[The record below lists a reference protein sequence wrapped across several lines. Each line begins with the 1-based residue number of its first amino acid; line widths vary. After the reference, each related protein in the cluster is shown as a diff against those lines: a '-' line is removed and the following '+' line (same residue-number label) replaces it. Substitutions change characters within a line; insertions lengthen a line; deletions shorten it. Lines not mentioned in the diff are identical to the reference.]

1 MTSPHIWVPKSR
13 IIEPKKELIV
23 KSKIRG
29 FFQLFKS
36 KADAYGNLIPGSR
49 RAVTP
54 VFENIVVDSGLNM
67 MGTTV
72 TWFRGCHVGVGN
84 ATPSPADVALQ
95 SRVAGQGTKHDMSL
109 APVDDESGVYIRRIA
124 TWRFPQ
130 GTIDNENISEVGITG
145 GTSNANAAGDTNF
158 ILWCRSLVVDGS
170 GNPTTVTVL
179 QDEILDV
186 VYECRLYIPEG
197 TGEDEHVVGGVPTS
211 LEIRAS
217 LANST
222 TNNDRWWDGTN
233 TTSTLYI
240 GSSTQ
245 FIPAQTG
252 SSFGRVAGFFTGA
265 NSGIGDT
272 INDAPTGSRVSSTGA
287 STDAYVGSSYQQ
299 TGQYVAGLDDAN
311 DASGVGALCVRTQ
324 MSNFQVGFNPRIM
337 KTSDDILSV
346 DVTYSWGRHE

>member
-1 MTSPHIWVPKSR
+1 MTVPHIWVPKSR

-23 KSKIRG
+23 RSRIRG

-67 MGTTV
+67 MGTTA
-72 TWFRGCHVGVGN
+72 TWFRGCHVGTGN
-84 ATPSPADVALQ
+84 APPAPTDVALQ
-95 SRVAGQGTKHDMSL
+95 SRVAGQGVRHDMSL
-109 APVDDESGVYIRRIA
+109 TPGDDESGVYARRTA

-130 GTIDNENISEVGITG
+130 GAIDNENISEVGITG
-145 GTSNANAAGDTNF
+145 GSSDSNAAGDTNF
-158 ILWCRSLVVDGS
+158 TLWCRSLVVDS
-170 GNPTTVTVL
+170 NGNPTTVTVL

-197 TGEDEHVVGGVPTS
+197 TVEDEYVVGGVPTS

-222 TNNDRWWDGTN
+222 TNNDRWWDGAN
-233 TTSTLYI
+233 PTSTAYT
-240 GSSTQ
+240 GSST
-245 FIPAQTG
+245 
-252 SSFGRVAGFFTGA
+252 SFVQASAGTTPGRVAGFFTGA
-265 NSGIGDT
+265 NSGIGAT
-272 INDAPTGSRVSSTGA
+272 INDAPTGSRDSSTTA
-287 STDAYVGSSYQQ
+287 STDAYVGSSYQR
-299 TGQYVAGLDDAN
+299 TGQYLAGLSVAN

-324 MSNFQVGFNPRIM
+324 MSIFQVGFTPRIM